1 MILPLDDGSAVK
13 VTQSQYYTP
22 NGVCIHGEGVTPDI
36 EVEYDASS
44 ENDNQLDAALEQMK
58 TMLGES

>member
-1 MILPLDDGSAVK
+1 M
-13 VTQSQYYTP
+13 TQSQYYTP